1 MKASD
6 QVQPQQHWTVALRR
20 RPARMVQG
28 RPEGGWTGEYEVIC
42 RICGDNPDRDYR
54 EVPAALQRIRG
65 SYPVAAAI
73 TAYVEHDL
81 GHSRTQPSPAV
92 RDMAS

>member
-6 QVQPQQHWTVALRR
+6 QAQPRQNWTVALRR
-20 RPARMVQG
+20 RSARMVQG

-42 RICGDNPDRDYR
+42 CVCGDSPDRDYR

-65 SYPVAAAI
+65 PYPVAAAV

-81 GHSRTQPSPAV
+81 RHSRTQPSPAV